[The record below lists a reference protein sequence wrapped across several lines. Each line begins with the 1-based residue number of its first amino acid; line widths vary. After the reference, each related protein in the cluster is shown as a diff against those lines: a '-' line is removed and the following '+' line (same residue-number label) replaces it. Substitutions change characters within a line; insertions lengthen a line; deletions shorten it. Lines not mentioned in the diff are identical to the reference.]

1 MIAKVVKMQKGMEEM
16 TNEELFVLYQES
28 RDQGIKQELTL
39 RYLYLAKSVAI
50 QMNNLYSDFMQMEDI
65 IHEGVIAIMKG
76 IDRYNPERDSKFE
89 TFISRRIRGTVI
101 DLIRQNNWIPR
112 NYHTNRQS
120 IENARQYL
128 YEKQGHIPSDEEIAG
143 YLRMNLRK
151 FQRIQRMSTM
161 MNVLSLDM
169 ITRGDENGQAVQVPS
184 DDIEG
189 QPEDIFF
196 KGETVKTLVEAV
208 EKLKEKEKLV
218 ISLYYVEELS
228 MTQVAQVLNV
238 SEPRISQIHS
248 EAIRKLKAYMKSH
261 LG

>member
-76 IDRYNPERDSKFE
+76 IDRYDPERDSKFE

-112 NYHTNRQS
+112 NYHKNRQ
-120 IENARQYL
+120 
-128 YEKQGHIPSDEEIAG
+128 
-143 YLRMNLRK
+143 
-151 FQRIQRMSTM
+151 
-161 MNVLSLDM
+161 
-169 ITRGDENGQAVQVPS
+169 
-184 DDIEG
+184 
-189 QPEDIFF
+189 
-196 KGETVKTLVEAV
+196 
-208 EKLKEKEKLV
+208 
-218 ISLYYVEELS
+218 
-228 MTQVAQVLNV
+228 
-238 SEPRISQIHS
+238 
-248 EAIRKLKAYMKSH
+248 
-261 LG
+261 

>member
-112 NYHTNRQS
+112 NYHKNRQS

-143 YLRMNLRK
+143 YLKMNLRK
-151 FQRIQRMSTM
+151 YQRIRRMSTM

-169 ITRGDENGQAVQVPS
+169 ITRGDENGQTVQVPS